1 MIKVCIFGAGSIGGY
16 LAACLSKNNIDL
28 SLIARGPHKK
38 AIQENGLTLIK
49 KDKTENFKLKVTDDP
64 KELGIQDYIFI
75 SVKAHAISNIVE
87 SLQSLIGENT
97 TIISAVNG
105 LPWWYFHKANT
116 GTNLDE
122 KYIDSESAVKHG
134 QNFMAG
140 EYFDRFF
147 NLFTL
152 EKFIVTGPASQEFKT
167 FTEENGFVI
176 EYKNSVDGFI
186 R

>member
-1 MIKVCIFGAGSIGGY
+1 MKNLKI
-16 LAACLSKNNIDL
+16 LSFVLFLMNCQLKENTNQDQSVTRDSDSDNITF
-28 SLIARGPHKK
+28 I
-38 AIQENGLTLIK
+38 IN
-49 KDKTENFKLKVTDDP
+49 LKVNDNTDEDLD
-64 KELGIQDYIFI
+64 EFI
-75 SVKAHAISNIVE
+75 KQINQHVINTEDFCLEYGYYVSENRNSVT
-87 SLQSLIGENT
+87 L
-97 TIISAVNG
+97 
-105 LPWWYFHKANT
+105 Y
-116 GTNLDE
+116 E

-176 EYKNSVDGFI
+176 EYRNSIDGFI

>member
-1 MIKVCIFGAGSIGGY
+1 MKNLKI
-16 LAACLSKNNIDL
+16 LSFVLFLMNCQLKENTNQDQSVTRDSDSDNITF
-28 SLIARGPHKK
+28 I
-38 AIQENGLTLIK
+38 IN
-49 KDKTENFKLKVTDDP
+49 LKVNDNTDEDLD
-64 KELGIQDYIFI
+64 EFI
-75 SVKAHAISNIVE
+75 KQITQHVINTEDFCLEYGYYVSENRNSVT
-87 SLQSLIGENT
+87 L
-97 TIISAVNG
+97 
-105 LPWWYFHKANT
+105 Y
-116 GTNLDE
+116 E

-176 EYKNSVDGFI
+176 EYRNSIDGFK

>member
-1 MIKVCIFGAGSIGGY
+1 MKNLKI
-16 LAACLSKNNIDL
+16 LSFVLFLMNCQLKENTNQDQSVTRDSDSDNITF
-28 SLIARGPHKK
+28 I
-38 AIQENGLTLIK
+38 IN
-49 KDKTENFKLKVTDDP
+49 LKVNDNTDEDLD
-64 KELGIQDYIFI
+64 EFI
-75 SVKAHAISNIVE
+75 KQITQHVLNTEDFCLEYGYYVSENRKSVT
-87 SLQSLIGENT
+87 L
-97 TIISAVNG
+97 
-105 LPWWYFHKANT
+105 Y
-116 GTNLDE
+116 E

-176 EYKNSVDGFI
+176 EYRNSIDGFK